1 MSSKIRNVGPK
12 SAAWL
17 RQIGVRSTEDLI
29 RVGPVEAFLKVKRAG
44 FRPSLNLLYAMAGA
58 MADCHWAELPEE
70 RKQELLAALEAAE
83 SANPIRTRWEKA
95 AAAAIHVRI
104 ARTAKRVECMAH
116 LKRISRSK
124 GGDLE
129 TAQSQADN
137 NSATAGK
144 LQSGSGGLLNPQ
156 QHAASAPGGEFH

>member
-95 AAAAIHVRI
+95 AAASERASRNGADDAETHANADAGASSLVDD
-104 ARTAKRVECMAH
+104 AESDGDSTAG
-116 LKRISRSK
+116 
-124 GGDLE
+124 GGD
-129 TAQSQADN
+129 ADN
-137 NSATAGK
+137 GVSRF
-144 LQSGSGGLLNPQ
+144 
-156 QHAASAPGGEFH
+156 E

>member
-1 MSSKIRNVGPK
+1 GRGQSKARALRCGRPRRNGAAVRDIHGVTARLKRVQACGYGGSAMTSKIRNVGPK

-17 RQIGVRSTEDLI
+17 RQGGVRTTEDLV

-70 RKQELLAALEAAE
+70 RKEELLLGLDAAQ

-95 AAAAIHVRI
+95 AAAS
-104 ARTAKRVECMAH
+104 E
-116 LKRISRSK
+116 RSTRN
-124 GGDLE
+124 GTD
-129 TAQSQADN
+129 D
-137 NSATAGK
+137 
-144 LQSGSGGLLNPQ
+144 
-156 QHAASAPGGEFH
+156 APA